1 MQARPWFLELT
12 LLCSLMLL
20 TTLLFWNTGLDV
32 YVSGLF
38 YHPNSPIAAWD
49 EGLRPL
55 WQFFYHGAPYITG
68 VLVFGSIGILVFMRK
83 STQQQHRL
91 RLYSLYMLLL
101 IVLGPGLLI
110 NGVFKGYWG
119 RPRPSETVQLGGT
132 QAYLPPL
139 MMGQSQM
146 YKSFPAGHATT
157 GFTFMGFFFIL
168 RRRHKAWAR
177 VALAL
182 GMMFGLLMGAGR
194 IVAGGHFVSDVLWA
208 GYLTFFSA
216 SLLYHFILRLPQR
229 EQRIEQAVNIPV
241 PRLGIYR
248 TTGYIVLVLLMVFAT
263 LLASPFDTTL
273 DQHIAVSSRTTM
285 SELAY
290 KIDRGDVTISLA
302 ADPNLLVSLQGTANG
317 FGLPSNELVS
327 KLDDSNHHI
336 VGSLT
341 HTGIYTEL
349 ITHYNFKVNLD
360 YFHEVALQVQDG
372 KIRIADKLTPEQKSK
387 LKLHVTNGQIIWQ
400 Q

>member
-1 MQARPWFLELT
+1 MQARPWIFELT

-20 TTLLFWNTGLDV
+20 TTLVFWNTGLDV

-38 YHPNSPIAAWD
+38 YHPHSPIAAWD
-49 EGLRPL
+49 QGLRPL

-68 VLVFGSIGILVFMRK
+68 ALVFGSIAILVFIRK
-83 STQQQHRL
+83 PTQQQHRL
-91 RLYSLYMLLL
+91 RLYALYMLLL

-139 MMGQSQM
+139 LMGQSQM

-168 RRRHKAWAR
+168 RRRHKALAR
-177 VALAL
+177 AALAL
-182 GMMFGLLMGAGR
+182 GILFGLLMGTGR

-216 SLLYHFILRLPQR
+216 SLLYHFILRFPQR
-229 EQRIEQAVNIPV
+229 EQRIEQAGDIPI

-248 TTGYIVLVLLMVFAT
+248 TTGYIGLVLLMIFAT
-263 LLASPFDTTL
+263 LLASPFDTTV
-273 DQHIAVSSRTTM
+273 DQHVSLTSRTTM
-285 SELAY
+285 SSMIY
-290 KIDRGDVTISLA
+290 KIDRGDVTIQLS
-302 ADPNLLVSLQGTANG
+302 ADPNMLMSLQGTANG
-317 FGLPSNELVS
+317 FGLPTNELVS
-327 KLDDSNHHI
+327 VLDDKNQRI
-336 VGSLT
+336 LGSLT

-349 ITHYNFKVNLD
+349 ITHYKFKVNLNRLQD
-360 YFHEVALQVQDG
+360 VEFQVQDG
-372 KIRIADKLTPEQKSK
+372 TIRIADKLTPIQKSK
-387 LKLHVTNGQIIWQ
+387 LKLRVKTGKIIWPE
-400 Q
+400 